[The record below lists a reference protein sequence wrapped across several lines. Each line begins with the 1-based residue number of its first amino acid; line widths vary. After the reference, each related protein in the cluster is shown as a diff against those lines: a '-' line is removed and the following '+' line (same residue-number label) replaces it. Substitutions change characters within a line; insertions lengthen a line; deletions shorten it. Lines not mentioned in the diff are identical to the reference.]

1 MEKEGAGKKILV
13 VDDKEDS
20 RVLVTKVLG
29 LRGYEVIGVWSGE
42 EAINVAQTKLP
53 ALILMDIRLL
63 GGIDGLEA
71 TRRIK
76 ALPQL
81 AHIPILAMTASV
93 RPEDMRR
100 ALDEGCSGFVRK
112 PIDIDEL
119 PKQVAEH
126 IARASSTENEGG
138 RNEDIGS

>member
-13 VDDKEDS
+13 VDDKEDAV
-20 RVLVTKVLG
+20 RLVRKVLA
-29 LRGYEVIGVWSGE
+29 LRGYEVVGAGTGE
-42 EAINVAQTKLP
+42 AAVSMAETELP
-53 ALILMDIRLL
+53 DLILMDIRLP

-76 ALPQL
+76 AMPQL
-81 AHIPILAMTASV
+81 ARIPILAMTASV
-93 RPEDMRR
+93 RPEDVQR
-100 ALDEGCSGFVRK
+100 ALDAGCSAFARK

-126 IARASSTENEGG
+126 IARASSTA
-138 RNEDIGS
+138 

>member
-1 MEKEGAGKKILV
+1 MEKEVAGKKILV
-13 VDDKEDS
+13 VDDKEDA
-20 RVLVTKVLG
+20 RGLVKEILK
-29 LRGYEVIGVWSGE
+29 LRGYEVIEAATGE
-42 EAINVAQTKLP
+42 NAVNMAQTELP
-53 ALILMDIRLL
+53 DLILMDIRLP

-93 RPEDMRR
+93 RTEEVQRT
-100 ALDEGCSGFVRK
+100 LDAGCSGFIRK

-126 IARASSTENEGG
+126 IARAASK
-138 RNEDIGS
+138 D

>member
-13 VDDKEDS
+13 VDDMEDN
-20 RVLVTKVLG
+20 RRLVWKVLG
-29 LRGYEVIGVWSGE
+29 RRGYEVIEAATGE
-42 EAINVAQTKLP
+42 DAISMAQTKLP
-53 ALILMDIRLL
+53 DLILMDIRLP

-76 ALPQL
+76 AMPQT

-93 RPEDMRR
+93 RTDEVQRT
-100 ALDEGCSGFVRK
+100 LDAGCSAFIRK

-119 PKQVAEH
+119 PRQVAEH
-126 IARASSTENEGG
+126 IARASST
-138 RNEDIGS
+138 D

>member
-20 RVLVTKVLG
+20 RRLVVKVLG
-29 LRGYEVIGVWSGE
+29 RRGYEVIGAGTGE
-42 EAINVAQTKLP
+42 DAINMAQTELP
-53 ALILMDIRLL
+53 DLILMDIRLP

-76 ALPQL
+76 ALPQI
-81 AHIPILAMTASV
+81 AHIPILALTASV
-93 RPEDMRR
+93 RPEDMQR
-100 ALDEGCSGFVRK
+100 ALDVGCSGFARK

-126 IARASSTENEGG
+126 ITRASSAN
-138 RNEDIGS
+138 

>member
-1 MEKEGAGKKILV
+1 MEKEGTGKKILV

-20 RVLVTKVLG
+20 RVLVGKILG
-29 LRGYEVIGVWSGE
+29 HRGYEVIGAGSGE
-42 EAINVAQTKLP
+42 EAIKMAQSEVP
-53 ALILMDIRLL
+53 DLILMDVRLP

-93 RPEDMRR
+93 RPEDVKR
-100 ALDEGCSGFVRK
+100 ALDIGCSGFVRK

-119 PKQVAEH
+119 PRQVAEH
-126 IARASSTENEGG
+126 IARASST
-138 RNEDIGS
+138 D

>member
-13 VDDKEDS
+13 VDDMEDS
-20 RVLVTKVLG
+20 RVLVRKVLG
-29 LRGYEVIGVWSGE
+29 RHGYEVIGAGTGE
-42 EAINVAQTKLP
+42 DAINMAQTELP
-53 ALILMDIRLL
+53 DLILMDIRLP

-76 ALPQL
+76 ALPQV

-93 RPEDMRR
+93 RPEDMQR

-126 IARASSTENEGG
+126 IARASSK
-138 RNEDIGS
+138 D

>member
-1 MEKEGAGKKILV
+1 MEKEGTGKKILV
-13 VDDKEDS
+13 VDDREDS
-20 RVLVTKVLG
+20 RVLVRKVLG
-29 LRGYEVIGVWSGE
+29 RHGYEVIGARTGE
-42 EAINVAQTKLP
+42 DAINIAQTELP
-53 ALILMDIRLL
+53 DLILMDIRLP

-93 RPEDMRR
+93 RPEDMQQ
-100 ALDEGCSGFVRK
+100 ALGEGCSGFVRK

-119 PKQVAEH
+119 PRQVAEH
-126 IARASSTENEGG
+126 IARASLTA
-138 RNEDIGS
+138 

>member
-1 MEKEGAGKKILV
+1 MEKEGTGKKILV

-20 RVLVTKVLG
+20 RVLVRKVLR
-29 LRGYEVIGVWSGE
+29 LRGYEVIEAATGE
-42 EAINVAQTKLP
+42 DAVNMAQTELP
-53 ALILMDIRLL
+53 GLILMDIRLP

-76 ALPQL
+76 ATPQT

-93 RPEDMRR
+93 RPEDMQR
-100 ALDEGCSGFVRK
+100 ALNEGCSGFVRK

-119 PKQVAEH
+119 PRQVAEH
-126 IARASSTENEGG
+126 IARASSA
-138 RNEDIGS
+138 D

>member
-1 MEKEGAGKKILV
+1 MEQEGAGKKILA
-13 VDDKEDS
+13 VDDKEDN
-20 RVLVTKVLG
+20 RVLVRKVLS
-29 LRGYEVIGVWSGE
+29 LRGYEVIEAATGE
-42 EAINVAQTKLP
+42 EAITMAQTELP
-53 ALILMDIRLL
+53 ALILMDIRMP

-93 RPEDMRR
+93 RPEDMQK
-100 ALDEGCSGFVRK
+100 ALSEGCNGFIRK

-119 PKQVAEH
+119 PRQVAEH
-126 IARASSTENEGG
+126 IARASS
-138 RNEDIGS
+138 DD

>member
-1 MEKEGAGKKILV
+1 MEKEGTGKKILV

-20 RVLVTKVLG
+20 RILVGKILRF
-29 LRGYEVIGVWSGE
+29 RGYEVIGAGTGE
-42 EAINVAQTKLP
+42 EAISMAQTDIP
-53 ALILMDIRLL
+53 DLILMDIRLP

-76 ALPQL
+76 ATPQL

-93 RPEDMRR
+93 RPEDMQK
-100 ALDEGCSGFVRK
+100 ALDEGCNGFVSK

-119 PKQVAEH
+119 PRQVAEH
-126 IARASSTENEGG
+126 IARASST
-138 RNEDIGS
+138 D

>member
-1 MEKEGAGKKILV
+1 MEKEGTGKKTLV

-20 RVLVTKVLG
+20 RVLVGKVLRF
-29 LRGYEVIGVWSGE
+29 RGYEVVEAATGE
-42 EAINVAQTKLP
+42 DAVNMAKTELP
-53 ALILMDIRLL
+53 DLILMDIRLP

-93 RPEDMRR
+93 RTDEVQRT
-100 ALDEGCSGFVRK
+100 LDAGCSAFIRK
-112 PIDIDEL
+112 PIDIDEF

-126 IARASSTENEGG
+126 IARASSK
-138 RNEDIGS
+138 D